1 MKQHM
6 AFVAAFLLV
15 GSVGLFSPSPA
26 VAGPSGAGTSKTKEH
41 AKHAWFNPSS
51 IETIQGKVTSVMT
64 PQGKKGMAA
73 DMRLDLKTD
82 HGTMP
87 VILGPAS
94 YVKKEEVKVN
104 KGDEISVTGSRIM
117 MHKKTELVA
126 TEIKKG
132 NEKLDLRKSDGTPL
146 WSVKMH

>member
-1 MKQHM
+1 
-6 AFVAAFLLV
+6 V
-15 GSVGLFSPSPA
+15 S
-26 VAGPSGAGTSKTKEH
+26 GTSKTKEH
-41 AKHAWFNPSS
+41 AKHAWYNPSS